1 MQDFYAF
8 AGAHPV
14 LTVILAC
21 IASSTVIGIATGFG
35 RSRRR

>member
-1 MQDFYAF
+1 MQDFYDF

-21 IASSTVIGIATGFG
+21 IASSTLIGIVTGFG
-35 RSRRR
+35 RRGRR